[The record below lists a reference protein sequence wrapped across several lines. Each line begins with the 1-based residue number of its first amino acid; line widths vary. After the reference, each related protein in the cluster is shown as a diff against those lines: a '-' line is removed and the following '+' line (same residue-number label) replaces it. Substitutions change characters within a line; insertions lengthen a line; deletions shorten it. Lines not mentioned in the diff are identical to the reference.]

1 MLDRHIITGFNK
13 GEQQLAMLANSLI
26 MHQLKASVI
35 EEVLRGAGIL
45 TEEAFNA
52 AKDRLANR
60 GKNEETKT
68 S

>member
-35 EEVLRGAGIL
+35 EEVLKGAGIL
-45 TEEAFNA
+45 TEEAFEA
-52 AKDRLANR
+52 AKKRLQEKA
-60 GKNEETKT
+60 TPPPVA
-68 S
+68 